1 MPLPLPGLALP
12 TRRAGLP
19 TPIGDFSTTE
29 SDVTTTRRLAHCGW
43 CTALLAAVA
52 LLVNGCSSAD
62 QTVVVTEYVTPGAS
76 TGPVTVTPLPTAA
89 TTDATA
95 PATGALSRV
104 RVSADPKF
112 GSTDVPPTEPVT
124 ITAFNASITD
134 LTAVSKTDNTVLSG
148 TISDDGGTWTL
159 GERMSYATTYTLT
172 GSAVGSDG
180 APVPIEGQIST
191 VDPGETMRASVQLAE
206 GGTYGVATPI
216 IITFAGEVTDK
227 AAAEATFMVTT
238 DKGFVEGSWAWL
250 QDEDIQGT
258 GVKQSR
264 AHYRTRD
271 YWPGNT
277 TVTVTAALYGVDL
290 GDSWGREDITR
301 TFTIGRSQIVK
312 ADVNS
317 FHLVVLV
324 DGAVVKNYPVSYGRS
339 TDDPELETR
348 SGIHV
353 VQEKFDS
360 FTMCNPKYGYCGF
373 VANWAVRISNNGE
386 FIHENAAVIDS
397 LGKENVSHGCVNMSP
412 ADAKDF
418 YDSALYGDPVEV
430 TGTSTQLSTADGD
443 IFDWTYSF
451 EQWKSFSAL

>member
-1 MPLPLPGLALP
+1 M
-12 TRRAGLP
+12 
-19 TPIGDFSTTE
+19 
-29 SDVTTTRRLAHCGW
+29 TTTRRSPACPVLRAI
-43 CTALLAAVA
+43 LLTAVA
-52 LLVNGCSSAD
+52 VLVTACSGAE

-76 TGPVTVTPLPTAA
+76 TAPVTIEPLPTAE
-89 TTDATA
+89 TTGATA
-95 PATGALSRV
+95 PAAEALSRV
-104 RVSADPKF
+104 RISANPKF
-112 GSTDVPPTEPVT
+112 GSTDVPPTERVT
-124 ITAFNASITD
+124 ITAFNATITD
-134 LTAVSKTDNTVLSG
+134 LTAVSTTDDTTLSG

-159 GERMSYATTYTLT
+159 GERMSYAATYTLT
-172 GSAVGSDG
+172 GTAAGSDG
-180 APVPIEGQIST
+180 ATVPIEGQIST
-191 VDPGETMRASVQLAE
+191 VDPGDTQRAAFQLAE

-216 IITFAGEVTDK
+216 IITFAGQVTDK
-227 AAAEATFMVTT
+227 AAAEATFTVAT
-238 DKGFVEGSWAWL
+238 DKGPVEGSWAWL

-277 TVTVTAALYGVDL
+277 TVTVAAALYGADL
-290 GDSWGREDITR
+290 GDGWGREDITR

-312 ADVNS
+312 ADVSS
-317 FHLVVLV
+317 FRLVVLV
-324 DGAVVKNYPVSYGRS
+324 DGAVAKNYPVSYGRN

-348 SGIHV
+348 SGTHV

-373 VANWAVRISNNGE
+373 IANWAVRISNNGE

-418 YDSALYGDPVEV
+418 YDNALYGDPVEV
-430 TGTSTQLSTADGD
+430 TGTSTQLSPADGD
-443 IFDWTYSF
+443 IFDWTYSYD
-451 EQWKSFSAL
+451 QWKSFSAL

>member
-1 MPLPLPGLALP
+1 
-12 TRRAGLP
+12 
-19 TPIGDFSTTE
+19 
-29 SDVTTTRRLAHCGW
+29 VTTARTPAHRAW
-43 CTALLAAVA
+43 CATLLTAVA
-52 LLVNGCSSAD
+52 LLVTACGSSPD
-62 QTVVVTEYVTPGAS
+62 QTVVVTEYVTPGAAA
-76 TGPVTVTPLPTAA
+76 GPVTIAPLPT
-89 TTDATA
+89 TDTA
-95 PATGALSRV
+95 GITEPGDGPLSRV
-104 RVSADPKF
+104 RISANPKF
-112 GSTDVPPTEPVT
+112 GSTDVPPTDQVT
-124 ITAFNASITD
+124 ITAFNATITE
-134 LTAVSKTDNTVLSG
+134 LTAVSTTDDTELSG

-172 GSAVGSDG
+172 GTAVGSDG
-180 APVPIEGQIST
+180 ATVPIEGQIST
-191 VDPGETMRASVQLAE
+191 VDPGETMRASVQLAD

-216 IITFAGEVTDK
+216 IITFAGQVTDK
-227 AAAEATFMVTT
+227 AAAEATFTVTT

-277 TVTVTAALYGVDL
+277 TVTVTATLYGADL
-290 GDSWGREDITR
+290 GDGWGREDITR

-324 DGAVVKNYPVSYGRS
+324 DGAVARNYPVSYGRN

-348 SGIHV
+348 SGTHV

-418 YDSALYGDPVEV
+418 HDNALYGDPVEV

-443 IFDWTYSF
+443 IFDWTYSY